1 MKDTRRS
8 DEFIDFDEIK
18 SQREDID
25 IDIRICERRIKNY
38 PEDQMEMEEKIL
50 RLKSQIPE
58 VEAILATE
66 PPAPELPP
74 RQPLI
79 KVSGVLEEFSV
90 QKVKGYFSERE
101 YSPEAFAQHE
111 ANEQLGGLLLAMVGN
126 AAGSAATSQTQERSS
141 TDCDF
146 VRGKIN
152 GTPFYGWLGKTHVR
166 VGDTVELAAMSK
178 EGQLVVYA
186 LALPALRTL
195 SITPGCLYGREGENR
210 SGLRIAIPLFGTIFG
225 LLPLLMCFYN
235 MESFDLAELI
245 DIFKLILMFTTM
257 FTVLFFFSAHST
269 KKKPNQT
276 LLLAE
281 NIFTTFEMDEPEKID
296 LHYFTKKKLKALAKQ
311 PPVVSDREMPAR
323 SAGYDY
329 LFYY

>member
-8 DEFIDFDEIK
+8 DEFIDFDEIRSELSSAQIGLSVDK
-18 SQREDID
+18 ESLS
-25 IDIRICERRIKNY
+25 KNTGPVAY
-38 PEDQMEMEEKIL
+38 IAHLKAEIIELETKIPQL
-50 RLKSQIPE
+50 
-58 VEAILATE
+58 EAILATE

-90 QKVKGYFSERE
+90 QKVKGYFTDRE

-111 ANEQLGGLLLAMVGN
+111 ANQQLGGLLLAMVGN
-126 AAGSAATSQTQERSS
+126 AAGSAVTSQTQVRSS
-141 TDCDF
+141 DPCDF

-166 VGDTVELAAMSK
+166 VGDTVELAAMPK
-178 EGQLVVYA
+178 GGQLVVYA

-195 SITPGCLYGREGENR
+195 SITPRCHYGREGAIGFER
-210 SGLRIAIPLFGTIFG
+210 RYGIPLFSILFG
-225 LLPLLMCFYN
+225 LLLLYFAISGVPLIGVFQAM
-235 MESFDLAELI
+235 
-245 DIFKLILMFTTM
+245 LMFIAIL
-257 FTVLFFFSAHST
+257 TVLFLLSARST
-269 KKKPNQT
+269 RKKPNPSS
-276 LLLAE
+276 LLTE
-281 NIFTTFEMDEPEKID
+281 NIFTTLGVDNPKKVD
-296 LHYFTKKKLKALAKQ
+296 LNDFTKKKLKALAKQ

-323 SAGYDY
+323 SAGQDY

>member
-1 MKDTRRS
+1 MSNRRLS

-126 AAGSAATSQTQERSS
+126 AAGSAVTTQTWVRSS
-141 TDCDF
+141 TGCDF

-166 VGDTVELAAMSK
+166 VGDTVELAAMPK

-195 SITPGCLYGREGENR
+195 SITPDCRYGREGGIRFER
-210 SGLRIAIPLFGTIFG
+210 RFGIPLLGTIFG
-225 LLPLLMCFYN
+225 LLLLYFTISGVPLIGVFQAM
-235 MESFDLAELI
+235 
-245 DIFKLILMFTTM
+245 LMFIAM
-257 FTVLFFFSAHST
+257 FAVLFFFSARHAR
-269 KKKPNQT
+269 KKPDQCIQLT
-276 LLLAE
+276 E
-281 NIFTTFEMDEPEKID
+281 NIFTTLGMDQPEKID
-296 LHYFTKKKLKALAKQ
+296 LNDFTKKKLKALAKQ
-311 PPVVSDREMPAR
+311 PPVVSDREMPSSYAICQH
-323 SAGYDY
+323 
-329 LFYY
+329 FYYY